1 MTAIIRVR
9 DENGNVIDIPAI
21 VGPQGPAG
29 EQGPKGEQG
38 ESGPQGPQGPKGDTG
53 PAGADGKNGTDGKDG
68 ANGSDGISV
77 THSWDGTVLTI
88 TSASGTSSAD
98 LRGPKGPAGEGG
110 SGGGWD
116 GYLSDFVVVD
126 SSHYTDLGYY
136 EGFDYK
142 LVDLSSYV
150 QAGLV
155 PRYISIWG
163 ICYPYHLG
171 GPSGD
176 DELTPIMKAW
186 LTTDSDVTLEN
197 VYWTESLVMNSVSGR
212 IPLVDSDGLCLGLP
226 GFAVTGDKLYLVLQ
240 LYDESFSEISMDSV
254 ILYT

>member
-1 MTAIIRVR
+1 MGAILKIR
-9 DENGNVIDIPAI
+9 DETGEFVDVPAL

-29 EQGPKGEQG
+29 
-38 ESGPQGPQGPKGDTG
+38 
-53 PAGADGKNGTDGKDG
+53 NDGKDG
-68 ANGSDGISV
+68 ADGKDGTNGKDGADGKDGTSV

-98 LRGPKGPAGEGG
+98 LQGPQGPAGEGG

-116 GYLSDFVVVD
+116 GYLSDYVVVD
-126 SSHYTDLGYY
+126 SNHYTDLGYY

-155 PRYISIWG
+155 PRYISICG
-163 ICYPYHLG
+163 ICYPRHLG
-171 GPSGD
+171 GASGD
-176 DELTPIMKAW
+176 DESIPIMKAW
-186 LTTDSDVTLEN
+186 LTTDSDITLEN
-197 VYWTESLVMNSVSGR
+197 IYWTNQLVMNSVSGR

-240 LYDESFSEISMDSV
+240 LYDESFSEISMGNAS
-254 ILYT
+254 LYT

>member
-1 MTAIIRVR
+1 MGAILKIR
-9 DENGNVIDIPAI
+9 DETGEFVDVPAL

-29 EQGPKGEQG
+29 
-38 ESGPQGPQGPKGDTG
+38 
-53 PAGADGKNGTDGKDG
+53 NDGKDG
-68 ANGSDGISV
+68 ADGKDGTNGKDGADGKDGTSV

-98 LRGPKGPAGEGG
+98 LRGPQGPAGEGG

-126 SSHYTDLGYY
+126 SSHYADLGYY

-176 DELTPIMKAW
+176 DGGIFPMMKAW

-197 VYWTESLVMNSVSGR
+197 IYWTNQLVMNSVSGR
-212 IPLVDSDGLCLGLP
+212 IPLVDSDGFCLGLP

-240 LYDESFSEISMDSV
+240 LYDESFSEISMGNA